1 METHCLPS
9 SKGGAVLGLGSFALI
24 TSHEPLVLRVH
35 CYKECW
41 WHWRHL
47 FPLNGLL
54 HNALQQILIWEGR
67 NQGALERFVDLIF
80 FCRGQALAWVLVCHT
95 KQCKLYF
102 AFICRQALTVVDNAS
117 ETCVQSVLLPHF
129 CLLFFSL
136 LWSLYCRSSLNTQL
150 GLVLYQGKCLAEQH
164 SRKMVTVALVCT
176 AVLPSSAHR
185 CASLGQGQGLLF
197 QLGCLLGR
205 LGVLSALDHAV
216 WWPRET
222 GI

>member
-1 METHCLPS
+1 M
-9 SKGGAVLGLGSFALI
+9 
-24 TSHEPLVLRVH
+24 
-35 CYKECW
+35 
-41 WHWRHL
+41 
-47 FPLNGLL
+47 
-54 HNALQQILIWEGR
+54 
-67 NQGALERFVDLIF
+67 IF

-136 LWSLYCRSSLNTQL
+136 LWSLYCRSSLNTQV

-216 WWPRET
+216 
-222 GI
+222 